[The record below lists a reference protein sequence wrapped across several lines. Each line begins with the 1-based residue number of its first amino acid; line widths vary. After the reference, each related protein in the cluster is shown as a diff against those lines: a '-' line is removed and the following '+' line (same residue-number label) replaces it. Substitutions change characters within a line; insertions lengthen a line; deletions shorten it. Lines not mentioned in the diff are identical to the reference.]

1 MSDEI
6 LGMTQAEIQAQLD
19 AVNTAITNLLLTSKR
34 YVIGSGASRREFE
47 QSDLPE
53 LRELRAELSNA
64 LKASNDESG
73 LVMGF

>member
-1 MSDEI
+1 MSDI
-6 LGMTQAEIQAQLD
+6 NGMTQAEIEAQLD
-19 AVNTAITNLLLTSKR
+19 DVNTAITNLLKTGRR

-47 QSDLPE
+47 QSDLPK

>member
-1 MSDEI
+1 MSDI
-6 LGMTQAEIQAQLD
+6 LGMTQDEIQAQLD
-19 AVNTAITNLLLTSKR
+19 AVNTAITNLLKTGKRQIIQSGSSK
-34 YVIGSGASRREFE
+34 REFE